1 MITHDYIAQRLYED
15 RSARL
20 CAEAASYRL
29 ARRAVRR
36 PRVRPSIPWWRR
48 LGLSG
53 QQGTLRPA

>member
-36 PRVRPSIPWWRR
+36 PRVRPSIPWWRS
-48 LGLSG
+48 LGLGG
-53 QQGTLRPA
+53 QPAKLRPA